1 MNKINS
7 SKVRIEFLK
16 QLNPITQAQGKV
28 FQTYAEGANL
38 CLNGSAG
45 TGKTYIGLYLA
56 LQDVL
61 DKNTQYNKV
70 VIVRSIV
77 PTRDIGFLPGTEEE
91 KKEAYTLP
99 YKTIIKD
106 LVEVDDAWNKL
117 VNQDS
122 LEFISTSFIRGIT
135 ISNAIVVVDEM
146 QNLNFHELDSVITR
160 LGENCR
166 IILCGDYFQ
175 SDFERDRD
183 RSGIKTFLE
192 VIRQMKSFEV
202 IEFGW
207 EDIVRSGLVRD
218 YIMTKQFMGIDTNG
232 KVQKV

>member
-91 KKEAYTLP
+91 KKTKCKYYCSPCNIGMFSKGYFDKHLKSKKHLNMEL
-99 YKTIIKD
+99 I
-106 LVEVDDAWNKL
+106 NKL
-117 VNQDS
+117 DN
-122 LEFISTSFIRGIT
+122 E
-135 ISNAIVVVDEM
+135 
-146 QNLNFHELDSVITR
+146 
-160 LGENCR
+160 
-166 IILCGDYFQ
+166 
-175 SDFERDRD
+175 
-183 RSGIKTFLE
+183 
-192 VIRQMKSFEV
+192 
-202 IEFGW
+202 
-207 EDIVRSGLVRD
+207 
-218 YIMTKQFMGIDTNG
+218 
-232 KVQKV
+232 